1 MLTAIV
7 LNWKRPQNM
16 PRILDSLRQSEL
28 IFEIIVWNNNPD
40 RVFTASDDIVVINTN
55 RDLGL
60 NTRFAAALLAKQDA
74 ILFID
79 DDIVLSPEKI
89 NRLYLHWQESPEVC
103 HAAFGRRCG
112 SGPYNKIDAW
122 GEVDVV
128 LTKAVIVNRSI
139 CLRAAVNTLLLD
151 DLPGRPKGNGEDI
164 LLSYTAMAASGKLN
178 QAHNLMINQEPQD
191 PKIAISKRE
200 PTHVEH
206 RTKVLERCRS
216 LLLDQS
222 LKSMAQPDKGFFQ
235 ATISPAETP
244 VTPDIAR

>member
-1 MLTAIV
+1 
-7 LNWKRPQNM
+7 M

-28 IFEIIVWNNNPD
+28 ICEIIVWNNNPET
-40 RVFTASDDIVVINTN
+40 VFKAPDDIVVINTS

-89 NRLYLHWQESPEVC
+89 RRLYFHWKESPDVC
-103 HAAFGRRCG
+103 HAAFGRRCS

-128 LTKAVIVNRSI
+128 LTKAVIVNRSV
-139 CLRAAVNTLLLD
+139 CLRAAMNISLLT
-151 DLPGRPKGNGEDI
+151 DLPGRPDGNGEDI
-164 LLSYTAMAASGKLN
+164 LLSYTAIATSGKLN
-178 QAHNLMINQEPQD
+178 KAHNLMIVQEPQD

-222 LKSMAQPDKGFFQ
+222 LRAMVQNDEFFSES
-235 ATISPAETP
+235 TISPAETP
-244 VTPDIAR
+244 VNPDVAL